1 MTKNINIE
9 SIPTNYNDKIKPI
22 YSIIFV
28 NVITLGG
35 CALIALFGLD
45 DVYLFFLYWFQII
58 AANNNQGFLNRV
70 YSYKW
75 RIADVIGAF
84 TITTYSFFYYGN
96 IIPLI
101 IAYPYYIIMFI
112 SACAQSASKSMSD
125 YIFLVNIWHL
135 LVFYS
140 LILILYF
147 KLSNKYKNHKNYYH
161 LLMMSKHKQTENN
174 NSMKEEN

>member
-1 MTKNINIE
+1 M
-9 SIPTNYNDKIKPI
+9 SISIIDNNMPKYNDKMKPL
-22 YSIIFV
+22 YSVISV
-28 NVITLGG
+28 NVITLSG

-84 TITTYSFFYYGN
+84 TITTYTFFYYGN

-112 SACAQSASKSMSD
+112 SARAQSISKSMSD

-140 LILILYF
+140 
-147 KLSNKYKNHKNYYH
+147 
-161 LLMMSKHKQTENN
+161 
-174 NSMKEEN
+174 